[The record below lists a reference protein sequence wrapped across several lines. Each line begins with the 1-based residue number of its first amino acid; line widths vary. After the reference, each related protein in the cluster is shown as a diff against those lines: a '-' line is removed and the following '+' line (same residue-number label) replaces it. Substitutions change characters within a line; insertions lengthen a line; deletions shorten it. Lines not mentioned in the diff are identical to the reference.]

1 MSGSTLIWTS
11 SSSSLSSATLF
22 LRAWIF
28 FWISRKFWGLKREK
42 LESGA
47 ANDAPLL
54 VPGNWSSR
62 FAFIR
67 CRKSLEKSL
76 RSSSWSKP
84 ADSSSSS
91 SGLTWSFFGFAG
103 FRSLTFSLVD
113 GGSCFIDLACSL
125 SSFCCCLIWK
135 KIFRWILKLIFYL
148 IRSLFKN
155 ITKIH
160 CSILVWK

>member
-1 MSGSTLIWTS
+1 
-11 SSSSLSSATLF
+11 
-22 LRAWIF
+22 
-28 FWISRKFWGLKREK
+28 